1 MFLTAFY
8 GRNAAYNALAG
19 KDCTRAVAKMSL
31 DPADLVSDVVCISR
45 FSLCRL
51 LSCEFY
57 VLFLS
62 LTSFPAKYL
71 HIKLCCLQQWYTD
84 LTHNT
89 IPKPYRHC

>member
-45 FSLCRL
+45 FSSCRL
-51 LSCEFY
+51 LSCEFH
-57 VLFLS
+57 VLFFVFNVFSCKIL
-62 LTSFPAKYL
+62 Y
-71 HIKLCCLQQWYTD
+71 IKCGKVSVR
-84 LTHNT
+84 NVPGT
-89 IPKPYRHC
+89 IGL